1 MNSFTNYLPIGLL
14 VLAAACGGGDSSIE
28 AKQKS
33 LASLKKQALD
43 LNAQI
48 VALEKEVEKAG
59 GASAA
64 KAILVGID
72 TIQTE
77 TFTHYIELQGK
88 VESESVSYITPRAG
102 GGQVKAIYIKRGDRV
117 KRGQLILQL
126 DNTLIKQSAAAATQN
141 IETLKSQAAL
151 AKSVYE
157 KQKNLWEQNIGS
169 EIQLMTA
176 KTNADAMSSQLKAA
190 MEQLGMVKDQLAF
203 TSIYSD
209 VDGVAEEVNVK
220 VVNTTKLKLTA
231 EVPENYAGKVKVG
244 TELTLTFPDIQK
256 TINNKVNVLGNVI
269 DPLNRSFYIESKLP
283 VDNSFRPNLL
293 AQVKIKDYEKKDA
306 ISIPVNLLQNDEKGK
321 FVYVAVM
328 EAGKMFARKKMIST
342 GEFYG
347 NNIEKW
353 SCHNV
358 PQHSRDKF
366 FEGKDNRPNT
376 VFKNIKSLNETVYA
390 DGEIYYSNWPHIIS
404 QEGNQKCFLDTK
416 WANPFEQTW
425 MSHMYSLTKEN
436 ILNPA
441 ILLASPITHNRIY
454 HYDACERKEN

>member
-1 MNSFTNYLPIGLL
+1 MKSFTTYLSIGLL
-14 VLAAACGGGDSSIE
+14 VLAAACGGSDNTIE

-102 GGQVKAIYIKRGDRV
+102 GGQVRAIYIKRGDRV

-176 KTNADAMSSQLKAA
+176 KTNADAMASQLKAA

-220 VVNTTKLKLTA
+220 VGELFMGPGQVKIVNTTKLKLTA
-231 EVPENYAGKVKVG
+231 QVPENYAGKIKVG

-256 TINNKVNVLGNVI
+256 TISNKVNVLGNVI

-283 VDNSFRPNLL
+283 VDNNFRPNLL

-328 EAGKMFARKKMIST
+328 EGGKLFARKKMVST

-347 NNIEKW
+347 NNIEVL
-353 SCHNV
+353 SGLAAGDILI
-358 PQHSRDKF
+358 S
-366 FEGKDNRPNT
+366 EGYQSIYDGQLIST
-376 VFKNIKSLNETVYA
+376 SIK
-390 DGEIYYSNWPHIIS
+390 
-404 QEGNQKCFLDTK
+404 
-416 WANPFEQTW
+416 
-425 MSHMYSLTKEN
+425 
-436 ILNPA
+436 
-441 ILLASPITHNRIY
+441 
-454 HYDACERKEN
+454 

>member
-1 MNSFTNYLPIGLL
+1 MKSFATLFTLSLL
-14 VLAAACGGGDSSIE
+14 VLVTACGGGDNTVE

-64 KAILVGID
+64 KAILVATD
-72 TIQTE
+72 TIQAE

-102 GGQVKAIYIKRGDRV
+102 GGQVRAIYIKRGDRV

-126 DNTLIKQSAAAATQN
+126 DNSMIKQSAAAATQN

-151 AKSVYE
+151 AKAVYE

-176 KTNADAMSSQLKAA
+176 KTNADALTSQLRAA
-190 MEQLGMVKDQLAF
+190 NEQLGMVKDQLAF

-220 VVNTTKLKLTA
+220 VGDLFMGPGQIKIVNTTKLKLTA
-231 EVPENYAGKVKVG
+231 EVPENYAGKVKIG

-256 TINNKVNVLGNVI
+256 TIYNKVNVLGNVI
-269 DPLNRSFYIESKLP
+269 DPLSRSFYIESKLP
-283 VDNSFRPNLL
+283 VDNNFRPNLL
-293 AQVKIKDYEKKDA
+293 AQVKIKDYEKKNA
-306 ISIPVNLLQNDEKGK
+306 ISIPVNLLQTDEKGK
-321 FVYVAVM
+321 FVYVAVT
-328 EAGKMFARKKMIST
+328 EAGKMFARKKMVIT

-347 NNIEKW
+347 NNIEVL
-353 SCHNV
+353 S
-358 PQHSRDKF
+358 
-366 FEGKDNRPNT
+366 G
-376 VFKNIKSLNETVYA
+376 
-390 DGEIYYSNWPHIIS
+390 
-404 QEGNQKCFLDTK
+404 
-416 WANPFEQTW
+416 
-425 MSHMYSLTKEN
+425 
-436 ILNPA
+436 
-441 ILLASPITHNRIY
+441 LASGDILITEGYQSIY
-454 HYDACERKEN
+454 DGQLISTSIK

>member
-1 MNSFTNYLPIGLL
+1 MKSFTTYLSIGLL
-14 VLAAACGGGDSSIE
+14 VLAAACGGGDNTIE

-33 LASLKKQALD
+33 LASLKKQALE

-102 GGQVKAIYIKRGDRV
+102 GGQVRAIYIKRGDRV

-157 KQKNLWEQNIGS
+157 KQKSLWEQNIGS

-176 KTNADAMSSQLKAA
+176 KTNADAMTSQLKAA

-220 VVNTTKLKLTA
+220 VGELFMGPGQIKIVNTSKLKLTA
-231 EVPENYAGKVKVG
+231 QVPENYAGKIKVG

-256 TINNKVNVLGNVI
+256 TISNKVNVLGNVI

-283 VDNSFRPNLL
+283 VDNNFRPNLL

-328 EAGKMFARKKMIST
+328 EGGKMFARKKMVST

-347 NNIEKW
+347 NNIEVL
-353 SCHNV
+353 SGLAAGDILI
-358 PQHSRDKF
+358 S
-366 FEGKDNRPNT
+366 EGYQSIYDGQLIST
-376 VFKNIKSLNETVYA
+376 SIK
-390 DGEIYYSNWPHIIS
+390 
-404 QEGNQKCFLDTK
+404 
-416 WANPFEQTW
+416 
-425 MSHMYSLTKEN
+425 
-436 ILNPA
+436 
-441 ILLASPITHNRIY
+441 
-454 HYDACERKEN
+454 

>member
-1 MNSFTNYLPIGLL
+1 MKSFATLFTLSLL
-14 VLAAACGGGDSSIE
+14 ILVTACGGGENTVE

-33 LASLKKQALD
+33 LASLKKQALE

-64 KAILVGID
+64 KAILVATD

-102 GGQVKAIYIKRGDRV
+102 GGQVRAIYIKRGDRV

-126 DNTLIKQSAAAATQN
+126 DNSMIKQSAAAAIQN

-151 AKSVYE
+151 AKAVYE

-176 KTNADAMSSQLKAA
+176 KTNADALASQLRAA
-190 MEQLGMVKDQLAF
+190 NEQLGMVKDQLAF

-220 VVNTTKLKLTA
+220 VGDLFMGPGQIKIVNTTKLKLTA
-231 EVPENYAGKVKVG
+231 EVPENYAGKVKIG

-256 TINNKVNVLGNVI
+256 TIYNKVNVLGNVI
-269 DPLNRSFYIESKLP
+269 DPLSRSFYIESKLP
-283 VDNSFRPNLL
+283 VDNNFRPNLL
-293 AQVKIKDYEKKDA
+293 AQVKIKDYEKKNA
-306 ISIPVNLLQNDEKGK
+306 ISIPVNLLQTDEKGK
-321 FVYVAVM
+321 FVYVAVT
-328 EAGKMFARKKMIST
+328 EAGKMFARKKMVIT

-347 NNIEKW
+347 NNIEVL
-353 SCHNV
+353 SGLAAG
-358 PQHSRDKF
+358 DILIT
-366 FEGKDNRPNT
+366 EGYQSIYDGQLIST
-376 VFKNIKSLNETVYA
+376 SIK
-390 DGEIYYSNWPHIIS
+390 
-404 QEGNQKCFLDTK
+404 
-416 WANPFEQTW
+416 
-425 MSHMYSLTKEN
+425 
-436 ILNPA
+436 
-441 ILLASPITHNRIY
+441 
-454 HYDACERKEN
+454 

>member
-1 MNSFTNYLPIGLL
+1 MKSFATLFTLSLL
-14 VLAAACGGGDSSIE
+14 VLATACGSGDNTIE

-33 LASLKKQALD
+33 LASLKKQALE
-43 LNAQI
+43 LNAKI
-48 VALEKEVEKAG
+48 IALEKEVEKAG

-102 GGQVKAIYIKRGDRV
+102 GGQVRAIYINRGDRV
-117 KRGQLILQL
+117 KKGQLILQL

-176 KTNADAMSSQLKAA
+176 KTNADAMASQLRAA

-220 VVNTTKLKLTA
+220 VGELFMGPGQIKIVNTTKLKLTA
-231 EVPENYAGKVKVG
+231 QVPENYAGKVKVG

-283 VDNSFRPNLL
+283 IDNNFRPNLL
-293 AQVKIKDYEKKDA
+293 AQVKIKDYEKQNA

-321 FVYVAVM
+321 FVYVAVI
-328 EAGKMFARKKMIST
+328 EAGKMFARKKMVAT

-347 NNIEKW
+347 NNIEVL
-353 SCHNV
+353 SGLAAGDILV
-358 PQHSRDKF
+358 S
-366 FEGKDNRPNT
+366 EGYQSIYDGQLIT
-376 VFKNIKSLNETVYA
+376 TSIK
-390 DGEIYYSNWPHIIS
+390 
-404 QEGNQKCFLDTK
+404 
-416 WANPFEQTW
+416 
-425 MSHMYSLTKEN
+425 
-436 ILNPA
+436 
-441 ILLASPITHNRIY
+441 
-454 HYDACERKEN
+454 

>member
-1 MNSFTNYLPIGLL
+1 MKSFTTYLSLSLL
-14 VLAAACGGGDSSIE
+14 LLLTACGGSDNTVE

-33 LASLKKQALD
+33 LAGLKKQALE
-43 LNAQI
+43 LNAKI

-64 KAILVGID
+64 KAILVATD
-72 TIQTE
+72 TIQSE

-102 GGQVKAIYIKRGDRV
+102 GGQVRAVYIKRGDRV
-117 KRGQLILQL
+117 KKGQLILQL

-176 KTNADAMSSQLKAA
+176 KTNADALASQLRAA
-190 MEQLGMVKDQLAF
+190 NEQLGMVKDQLAF

-220 VVNTTKLKLTA
+220 VGELFMGPGQIKIVNTTKLKLTA
-231 EVPENYAGKVKVG
+231 QVPENYAGKVKVG
-244 TELTLTFPDIQK
+244 SELTLTFPDIQK

-269 DPLNRSFYIESKLP
+269 DPLSRSFYIESKLP
-283 VDNSFRPNLL
+283 VDNNFRPNLL
-293 AQVKIKDYEKKDA
+293 AEVKIKDYEKKNA

-328 EAGKMFARKKMIST
+328 EAGKMVARKKMIT
-342 GEFYG
+342 AGEFYG
-347 NNIEKW
+347 NNVE
-353 SCHNV
+353 V
-358 PQHSRDKF
+358 LD
-366 FEGKDNRPNT
+366 G
-376 VFKNIKSLNETVYA
+376 LA
-390 DGEIYYSNWPHIIS
+390 AGEILIT
-404 QEGNQKCFLDTK
+404 EGYQSIYDGQL
-416 WANPFEQTW
+416 
-425 MSHMYSLTKEN
+425 
-436 ILNPA
+436 
-441 ILLASPITHNRIY
+441 ITTSI
-454 HYDACERKEN
+454 K

>member
-1 MNSFTNYLPIGLL
+1 MKSFATLFTLSLL
-14 VLAAACGGGDSSIE
+14 VLVTACGGGDNTVE

-33 LASLKKQALD
+33 LASLKKQALE

-64 KAILVGID
+64 KAILVATD

-102 GGQVKAIYIKRGDRV
+102 GGQVRAIYIKRGDRV

-126 DNTLIKQSAAAATQN
+126 DNSMIKQSAAAATQN

-151 AKSVYE
+151 AKAVYE

-176 KTNADAMSSQLKAA
+176 KTNADALASQLRAA
-190 MEQLGMVKDQLAF
+190 NEQLGMVKDQLAF

-209 VDGVAEEVNVK
+209 VDGVAEEVHVK
-220 VVNTTKLKLTA
+220 VGELFMGPGQIKIVNTTKLKLTA

-256 TINNKVNVLGNVI
+256 TIYNKVNVLGNVI

-283 VDNSFRPNLL
+283 VDNNFRPNLL
-293 AQVKIKDYEKKDA
+293 AQVKIKDYEKKNA
-306 ISIPVNLLQNDEKGK
+306 ISIPVNLLQSDEKNK
-321 FVYVAVM
+321 FVYVAVT
-328 EAGKMFARKKMIST
+328 EGGKMFARKKIVIA

-347 NNIEKW
+347 NNIEVL
-353 SCHNV
+353 SGLAAG
-358 PQHSRDKF
+358 DILIT
-366 FEGKDNRPNT
+366 EGYQSIYDGQLIST
-376 VFKNIKSLNETVYA
+376 SIK
-390 DGEIYYSNWPHIIS
+390 
-404 QEGNQKCFLDTK
+404 
-416 WANPFEQTW
+416 
-425 MSHMYSLTKEN
+425 
-436 ILNPA
+436 
-441 ILLASPITHNRIY
+441 
-454 HYDACERKEN
+454 

>member
-1 MNSFTNYLPIGLL
+1 MKSFAKLL
-14 VLAAACGGGDSSIE
+14 TLSLLFLAAACGGGDNTIE

-33 LASLKKQALD
+33 LASLKKQALE
-43 LNAQI
+43 LNAKI

-64 KAILVGID
+64 KAILVGVD
-72 TIQTE
+72 TIQSE

-102 GGQVKAIYIKRGDRV
+102 GGQVRAIYVKRGDRV

-126 DNTLIKQSAAAATQN
+126 DNTLIKQSAAAASQN

-176 KTNADAMSSQLKAA
+176 KTNADAMASQLKAA
-190 MEQLGMVKDQLAF
+190 TEQLGVVRDQLAF

-220 VVNTTKLKLTA
+220 VGELFMGPGQIKIVNTTKLKLTA
-231 EVPENYAGKVKVG
+231 QVPENYAGKVKVG

-256 TINNKVNVLGNVI
+256 TIDNKVNVLGNVI
-269 DPLNRSFYIESKLP
+269 DPLSRSFYIESKLP
-283 VDNSFRPNLL
+283 VDNNFRPNLL
-293 AQVKIKDYEKKDA
+293 AQVKIKDYEKKNA

-321 FVYVAVM
+321 FVYVAVI
-328 EAGKMFARKKMIST
+328 EAGKMFARKKMVST

-347 NNIEKW
+347 NNIEIL
-353 SCHNV
+353 
-358 PQHSRDKF
+358 
-366 FEGKDNRPNT
+366 GG
-376 VFKNIKSLNETVYA
+376 LA
-390 DGEIYYSNWPHIIS
+390 AGEILIS
-404 QEGNQKCFLDTK
+404 EGYQSIYDGQL
-416 WANPFEQTW
+416 
-425 MSHMYSLTKEN
+425 
-436 ILNPA
+436 
-441 ILLASPITHNRIY
+441 ITTSI
-454 HYDACERKEN
+454 K

>member
-1 MNSFTNYLPIGLL
+1 MKSVATLFTLSLL
-14 VLAAACGGGDSSIE
+14 ILVTACGGGDNTIE

-33 LASLKKQALD
+33 LASLKKQALE
-43 LNAQI
+43 LNTKI

-72 TIQTE
+72 TIQSE

-88 VESESVSYITPRAG
+88 VESESVSYVTPRAG
-102 GGQVKAIYIKRGDRV
+102 GGQVRAIYIQRGDRV

-151 AKSVYE
+151 AKAVYE
-157 KQKNLWEQNIGS
+157 KQKSLWEQNIGS
-169 EIQLMTA
+169 EIQLMTT
-176 KTNADAMSSQLKAA
+176 KTNADALASQLRAA
-190 MEQLGMVKDQLAF
+190 NEQLGMVKDQLAF
-203 TSIYSD
+203 TTIYSD

-220 VVNTTKLKLTA
+220 VGDLFMGPGQVKIVNTTKLKLTA
-231 EVPENYAGKVKVG
+231 QVPENYAGKVKVG

-269 DPLNRSFYIESKLP
+269 DPLSRSFYIESKLP
-283 VDNSFRPNLL
+283 VDNNFRPNLL

-321 FVYVAVM
+321 FVYVAVT
-328 EAGKMFARKKMIST
+328 EAGKMFARKKMVST

-347 NNIEKW
+347 NNIEVL
-353 SCHNV
+353 SGLAAGDILI
-358 PQHSRDKF
+358 S
-366 FEGKDNRPNT
+366 EGYQSIYDGQLIST
-376 VFKNIKSLNETVYA
+376 SIK
-390 DGEIYYSNWPHIIS
+390 
-404 QEGNQKCFLDTK
+404 
-416 WANPFEQTW
+416 
-425 MSHMYSLTKEN
+425 
-436 ILNPA
+436 
-441 ILLASPITHNRIY
+441 
-454 HYDACERKEN
+454 

>member
-1 MNSFTNYLPIGLL
+1 MKSFATLFTLSLL
-14 VLAAACGGGDSSIE
+14 ILVTACGGGDNTVE

-33 LASLKKQALD
+33 LASLKKQALE

-64 KAILVGID
+64 KAILVATD
-72 TIQTE
+72 TIQAE

-102 GGQVKAIYIKRGDRV
+102 GGQVRAIYIKRGDRV

-126 DNTLIKQSAAAATQN
+126 DNSMIKQSAAAATQN

-151 AKSVYE
+151 AKAVYE

-176 KTNADAMSSQLKAA
+176 KTNADALASQLRAA
-190 MEQLGMVKDQLAF
+190 NEQLGMVKDQLAF

-220 VVNTTKLKLTA
+220 VGDLFMGPGQIKIVNTTKLKLTA
-231 EVPENYAGKVKVG
+231 EVPENYAGKVKIG

-256 TINNKVNVLGNVI
+256 TIYNKVNVLGNVI
-269 DPLNRSFYIESKLP
+269 DPLSRSFYIESKLP
-283 VDNSFRPNLL
+283 VDNNFRPNLL
-293 AQVKIKDYEKKDA
+293 AQVKIKDYEKKNA
-306 ISIPVNLLQNDEKGK
+306 ISIPVNLLQTDEKGK
-321 FVYVAVM
+321 FVYVAVI
-328 EAGKMFARKKMIST
+328 EAGKMFARKKMVVT

-347 NNIEKW
+347 NNIEVL
-353 SCHNV
+353 SGLAAG
-358 PQHSRDKF
+358 DILIT
-366 FEGKDNRPNT
+366 EGYQSIYDGQLIST
-376 VFKNIKSLNETVYA
+376 SIK
-390 DGEIYYSNWPHIIS
+390 
-404 QEGNQKCFLDTK
+404 
-416 WANPFEQTW
+416 
-425 MSHMYSLTKEN
+425 
-436 ILNPA
+436 
-441 ILLASPITHNRIY
+441 
-454 HYDACERKEN
+454 

>member
-1 MNSFTNYLPIGLL
+1 MKSFTTYLSIGLL
-14 VLAAACGGGDSSIE
+14 VLASACGGGDNSIE

-33 LASLKKQALD
+33 LANLKKQALE

-72 TIQTE
+72 TLQSE

-102 GGQVKAIYIKRGDRV
+102 GGQVRAIYIKRGDKV
-117 KRGQLILQL
+117 KKGQLILQL
-126 DNTLIKQSAAAATQN
+126 DNSLIKQSAAAASQN

-176 KTNADAMSSQLKAA
+176 KTNADALASQLKAA
-190 MEQLGMVKDQLAF
+190 NEQLGMVKDQLAF

-220 VVNTTKLKLTA
+220 VGDLFMGPGQIKIVNTTKLKLTA
-231 EVPENYAGKVKVG
+231 EVPENYAGKVKIG

-269 DPLNRSFYIESKLP
+269 NPLSRSFYIESKLP
-283 VDNSFRPNLL
+283 VDNNFRPNLL
-293 AQVKIKDYEKKDA
+293 AQVKIKDYEKKNA

-321 FVYVAVM
+321 FVYVAVL
-328 EAGKMFARKKMIST
+328 EGGKMVARKKMVTT

-347 NNIEKW
+347 NNIEVL
-353 SCHNV
+353 SGLAAGDILI
-358 PQHSRDKF
+358 S
-366 FEGKDNRPNT
+366 EGYQSIYDGQLIT
-376 VFKNIKSLNETVYA
+376 TSIK
-390 DGEIYYSNWPHIIS
+390 
-404 QEGNQKCFLDTK
+404 
-416 WANPFEQTW
+416 
-425 MSHMYSLTKEN
+425 
-436 ILNPA
+436 
-441 ILLASPITHNRIY
+441 
-454 HYDACERKEN
+454 